1 MIQMNVNILHT
12 MGGVRSVSYSV
23 NAQRLTHVPNV
34 FLKQE
39 FATEPVV
46 ETLLVKWMK
55 MFLRKSLLL
64 RVNQNAGKIVD
75 KNQTAV
81 SSPFSKRMIQIP
93 KPVSSSPI

>member
-1 MIQMNVNILHT
+1 MIQKNVNILHT

-64 RVNQNAGKIVD
+64 RVNQIVGNILD
-75 KNQTAV
+75 KNQTAD
-81 SSPFSKRMIQIP
+81 SSPFQE
-93 KPVSSSPI
+93 

>member
-1 MIQMNVNILHT
+1 MIQKNVNTLHT

-46 ETLLVKWMK
+46 ETLLVKW
-55 MFLRKSLLL
+55 
-64 RVNQNAGKIVD
+64 
-75 KNQTAV
+75 
-81 SSPFSKRMIQIP
+81 
-93 KPVSSSPI
+93 